1 MPRTIRRTAV
11 ALALALLVGQS
22 AMALPLAV
30 RPGLDDGATFLTTLW
45 TWFAAPWHT
54 LAQVTSTP
62 ARTYTPRLG
71 TKVTSATDPNN
82 GAAQANSSRPGTN
95 AFQP

>member
-30 RPGLDDGATFLTTLW
+30 RLGDDTGATFLTTLW

-54 LAQVTSTP
+54 LAQASSTP
-62 ARTYTPRLG
+62 AKVYTPRLS
-71 TKVTSATDPNN
+71 TKVSATTDPNN
-82 GAAQANSSRPGTN
+82 GAAQANSSRPGGS